1 MKKVILLALAL
12 AAGSAIAPAQSKLDP
27 SAAQFLSMTPDIQS
41 RAADDEAE
49 KVAVIVTMTDNGVLS
64 QIEELG
70 GEVLS
75 QIADM
80 AIVSLSA
87 QQIEAV
93 AAMPEVK
100 RISLGYSNH
109 KHMDTARALTNVD
122 KVQAGTGLDKAYD
135 GTGVICGIM
144 DIGLDVNHA
153 NFLDAAGKPRTSA
166 LWVIQGRNASVREY
180 LTPEAIQNYTTD
192 RYDETHGTHVLGIMA
207 GGYKGKADVVATVN
221 PRNGGCYQRSDYDVP
236 YYGVATGAELAPCS
250 GTLDGNNILIAAE
263 RIMKYAEEQGKP
275 AVMNLSLGHNRG
287 PHDGTTAADRFLAE
301 VGKKMLITVS
311 SGNEGST
318 PMSIRKKFAAGDTS
332 VKTFIS
338 EDGKVMGVCD
348 IWSEDNTPFKVTF
361 SAVDTISDKTIYTY
375 SVDVTQT
382 GTIGVEGLAM
392 NYKGCVRDFALDSI
406 FTSQSYVIFTNE
418 LNPENNRYN
427 SLVTVLL
434 QGKAKNVKPVITVEG
449 KEGKTIDMYAD
460 QGVYFLDSN
469 MAGKGYVEG
478 DDTQSINDM
487 ACGDNILCVG
497 AYTNKEKWPTF
508 SGFLKYIAE
517 SHTGDIADF
526 SSYGKT
532 FDGRPLPHVA
542 APGQAIIASYNNYYF
557 AADNDPHEG
566 RYVVALRQDKTRD
579 HQWMEMSGT
588 SMAAPLAGGIL
599 ALWLQ
604 ADPTLTM
611 DRVKEII
618 AETAIKDKYTEAA
631 PEKFGYGKI
640 DALAGL
646 KKILGMSAVNNVTA
660 ESDIL
665 VNQIADGRFDIF
677 APGASAIEARI
688 YSLTGALAASVNAT
702 GENATVET
710 DGTAPGIYVL
720 SVTADGRTQTRKIV
734 VR

>member
-1 MKKVILLALAL
+1 
-12 AAGSAIAPAQSKLDP
+12 
-27 SAAQFLSMTPDIQS
+27 
-41 RAADDEAE
+41 
-49 KVAVIVTMTDNGVLS
+49 
-64 QIEELG
+64 
-70 GEVLS
+70 
-75 QIADM
+75 
-80 AIVSLSA
+80 
-87 QQIEAV
+87 
-93 AAMPEVK
+93 
-100 RISLGYSNH
+100 
-109 KHMDTARALTNVD
+109 
-122 KVQAGTGLDKAYD
+122 
-135 GTGVICGIM
+135 
-144 DIGLDVNHA
+144 
-153 NFLDAAGKPRTSA
+153 
-166 LWVIQGRNASVREY
+166 
-180 LTPEAIQNYTTD
+180 
-192 RYDETHGTHVLGIMA
+192 
-207 GGYKGKADVVATVN
+207 
-221 PRNGGCYQRSDYDVP
+221 
-236 YYGVATGAELAPCS
+236 
-250 GTLDGNNILIAAE
+250 
-263 RIMKYAEEQGKP
+263 
-275 AVMNLSLGHNRG
+275 
-287 PHDGTTAADRFLAE
+287 
-301 VGKKMLITVS
+301 
-311 SGNEGST
+311 
-318 PMSIRKKFAAGDTS
+318 
-332 VKTFIS
+332 
-338 EDGKVMGVCD
+338 
-348 IWSEDNTPFKVTF
+348 
-361 SAVDTISDKTIYTY
+361 
-375 SVDVTQT
+375 
-382 GTIGVEGLAM
+382 
-392 NYKGCVRDFALDSI
+392 
-406 FTSQSYVIFTNE
+406 
-418 LNPENNRYN
+418 
-427 SLVTVLL
+427 
-434 QGKAKNVKPVITVEG
+434 
-449 KEGKTIDMYAD
+449 MYAD

-508 SGFLKYIAE
+508 SGFLNYIAE

-557 AADNDPHEG
+557 AADNDPYEG

-734 VR
+734 VH